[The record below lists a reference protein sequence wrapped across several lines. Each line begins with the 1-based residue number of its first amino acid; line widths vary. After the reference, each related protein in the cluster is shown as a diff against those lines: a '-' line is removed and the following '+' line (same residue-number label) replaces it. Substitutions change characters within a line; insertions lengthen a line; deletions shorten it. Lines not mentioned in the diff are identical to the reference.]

1 MIFKLIFD
9 DKQEYAQAKSQLHLL
24 QEYHKEYEGF
34 EDILEVVEISEEEA
48 KTIMLSNNEYNPDLP
63 IDDEFN
69 YPEFSLYDTVVGDD
83 FIIVGSTEGGFK
95 SLMQQGQ

>member
-1 MIFKLIFD
+1 MIFKLIFE

-34 EDILEVVEISEEEA
+34 EDILEVIEISEDEA
-48 KTIMLSNNEYNPDLP
+48 KIIMITNNEYDPELP

-83 FIIVGSTEGGFK
+83 FVVVGSTEWD
-95 SLMQQGQ
+95 

>member
-34 EDILEVVEISEEEA
+34 EDILEVVEISVEEA
-48 KTIMLSNNEYNPDLP
+48 KTIMLSNNEYNPELP
-63 IDDEFN
+63 EDDDNFK
-69 YPEFSLYDTVVGDD
+69 EFSLYDTVVGDD
-83 FIIVGSTEGGFK
+83 FTIVGSTDWD
-95 SLMQQGQ
+95 

>member
-9 DKQEYAQAKSQLHLL
+9 EKQEYTQAKSQLHLL
-24 QEYHKEYEGF
+24 QEYHKEYDGF

-63 IDDEFN
+63 EDDDNFKA
-69 YPEFSLYDTVVGDD
+69 FSLYDTVVGDD
-83 FIIVGSTEGGFK
+83 FAIVGSTEYD
-95 SLMQQGQ
+95 

>member
-34 EDILEVVEISEEEA
+34 EDILEVVEISDEEA

-63 IDDEFN
+63 ESDDNFK
-69 YPEFSLYDTVVGDD
+69 EFSLYDMVEGDD
-83 FIIVGSTEGGFK
+83 FIIVGSTDWY
-95 SLMQQGQ
+95 

>member
-63 IDDEFN
+63 ESDDN
-69 YPEFSLYDTVVGDD
+69 SKAFSLYDTVVGDD
-83 FIIVGSTEGGFK
+83 FVIVGSTDWD
-95 SLMQQGQ
+95 

>member
-9 DKQEYAQAKSQLHLL
+9 YKQEYAQARNQLDLL
-24 QEYHKEYEGF
+24 QQYHKEFEGF

-83 FIIVGSTEGGFK
+83 FVIVGSTEWD
-95 SLMQQGQ
+95 